1 VRGERFRNRSAASE
15 SEIYEEHE
23 EQNCVAVARVPR
35 PPTFGE
41 GGREGLKEGL
51 RSSVELG

>member
-1 VRGERFRNRSAASE
+1 MRGEGFRNRSAASE

-41 GGREGLKEGL
+41 GGREGLKVSGK
-51 RSSVELG
+51 V